1 MINGVLRV
9 VCNVIFRKVR
19 IVFILGVGCGFS
31 IFRRV
36 VVIYKCNV
44 DVNKFYLFEIYFFK
58 IFILFNFFLIKF

>member
-1 MINGVLRV
+1 MVNGVLRV
-9 VCNVIFRKVR
+9 VCNVIVSKVR

>member
-1 MINGVLRV
+1 MVNGVLRV
-9 VCNVIFRKVR
+9 VCNVIVGKVR

-31 IFRRV
+31 IFRWV

>member
-1 MINGVLRV
+1 MVNGVLRV
-9 VCNVIFRKVR
+9 VCNVIVGKVR

-31 IFRRV
+31 IFRGV
-36 VVIYKCNV
+36 VVIYKCKV

>member
-1 MINGVLRV
+1 MVNGVLRV
-9 VCNVIFRKVR
+9 VCNVIVSKVR

-44 DVNKFYLFEIYFFK
+44 DVNKFNLFEIYFFK

>member
-9 VCNVIFRKVR
+9 VCNVIFRKIR

-31 IFRRV
+31 IFRWV

-44 DVNKFYLFEIYFFK
+44 DVDKFLFI
-58 IFILFNFFLIKF
+58 